1 VIAGVVVR
9 RAGAGDIEGILRV
22 ERGASEAP
30 QWGEAR
36 YREMLQGEG
45 PLQRELLVAVEGERL
60 AGFAVASV
68 VLDEAELE
76 SVVVDAEFR
85 RRGVGRLLCEAVLGW
100 ARERGATQIR
110 LEVRAANHAA
120 QGLYRGLG
128 FQVNGLRR
136 GYYRGPV
143 DDAVLMAVSLT

>member
-1 VIAGVVVR
+1 
-9 RAGAGDIEGILRV
+9 
-22 ERGASEAP
+22 
-30 QWGEAR
+30 
-36 YREMLQGEG
+36 
-45 PLQRELLVAVEGERL
+45 LQRELLVAVEGERL